1 MFRKFRKALLVFLLA
16 TTPLA
21 LAADRERM
29 KALGDRF
36 MCVCGTC
43 NQQLMHCNHLGC
55 PSSVPMRAELAQKID
70 EGLTDDGVTTY
81 FVEKY
86 GITVLSAPPASGF
99 NLAAWIMP
107 FAALAVGA
115 LMVVYFVRRFRS
127 STSAVPA
134 STSNTDL
141 TKYQS
146 RVEEELGKYNPE
158 D

>member
-1 MFRKFRKALLVFLLA
+1 MFRKVVLVFLLA

-21 LAADRERM
+21 LAADRERV

-55 PSSVPMRAELAQKID
+55 PSSVPMKAELAEKID

-86 GITVLSAPPASGF
+86 GVTVLSAPPASGF
-99 NLAAWIMP
+99 NLTAWIMP
-107 FAALAVGA
+107 FAALAVGG
-115 LMVVYFVRRFRS
+115 LMLVYFVRRFR
-127 STSAVPA
+127 TSPAAAPA
-134 STSNTDL
+134 STPNADL
-141 TKYQS
+141 AKYQN